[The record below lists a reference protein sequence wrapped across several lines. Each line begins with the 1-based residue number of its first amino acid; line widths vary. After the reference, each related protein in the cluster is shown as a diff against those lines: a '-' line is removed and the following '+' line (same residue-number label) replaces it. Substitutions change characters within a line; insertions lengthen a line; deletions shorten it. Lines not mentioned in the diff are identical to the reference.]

1 MTYTASRLEELQPSL
16 LCSLPAGFTSP
27 AEESS
32 NIAPEEHEEASVVTE
47 VTTKPWMDYR
57 TVTDTASRQYQ
68 LISESTHE
76 ENGTLAWNGFTL
88 VALGRQWGEV
98 GTTYEA
104 VIGGKVVYLVKA
116 DEKQDRHTLGG
127 EGWFGMDGH
136 VLEVIVDT
144 DYLDEMAMVMGD
156 CDYLEALNGQVT
168 KLEVLNG
175 N

>member
-27 AEESS
+27 AESS

-68 LISESTHE
+68 LIAESNHE
-76 ENGTLAWNGFTL
+76 ENGTLTWNGCTL
-88 VALGRQWGEV
+88 VALGRQLGEV

-104 VIGGKVVYLVKA
+104 TIGGKVVYLVKA
-116 DEKQDRHTLGG
+116 DEKQDRHRLTQ
-127 EGWFGMDGH
+127 
-136 VLEVIVDT
+136 VSNKT
-144 DYLDEMAMVMGD
+144 DPVRRFQTYNCLRFRCFCA
-156 CDYLEALNGQVT
+156 
-168 KLEVLNG
+168 
-175 N
+175 